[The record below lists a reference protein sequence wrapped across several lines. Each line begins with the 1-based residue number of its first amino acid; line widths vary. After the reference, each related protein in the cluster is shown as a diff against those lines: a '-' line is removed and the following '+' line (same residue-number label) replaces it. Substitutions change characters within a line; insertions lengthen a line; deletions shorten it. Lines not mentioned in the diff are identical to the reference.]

1 MRNLT
6 IRARLTLVYSALL
19 MLAGTILLAAMYVL
33 VSHRLRPEQ
42 ATTAPSPG
50 SSAAVQGQLD
60 LMHYLRDD
68 TLEILLAQGGIALA
82 VISILAIGLGWVIA
96 GRLLR
101 PLNRVTDTAR
111 RIADAPATDRRL
123 HERIA
128 LEGPNDEV
136 RKLADVFDLM
146 LERLDKSFDAQRR
159 FIANASHELRTPL
172 TVNRALLEI
181 AVHRQNAPAETRQ
194 LGETLLE
201 LNGRHERLIEGLL
214 LLARSEQ
221 GFTESSFVDLA
232 DLARYVTDQQP
243 AGVVAI
249 DADPG
254 EAPTMGNAIL
264 LERLVR
270 NLVENA
276 IRYNEPTG
284 GWVRVQTRTGPDQEA
299 ILEVSNTGPVVPK
312 FEIAGLFEPF
322 RRLESDRTSNGKPG
336 AGLGLSIVRS
346 IVEAHAGTV
355 HARARRE
362 GGMIFTVKLPPP
374 GHAEPEETD

>member
-19 MLAGTILLAAMYVL
+19 MLAGLILLTTMYVL

-42 ATTAPSPG
+42 ATTVPRPG
-50 SSAAVQGQLD
+50 GSAAVQGQLD

-68 TLEILLAQGGIALA
+68 TLEILLAQGGLALA

-172 TVNRALLEI
+172 TVNRALLEV

-232 DLARYVTDQQP
+232 DLARYVTEQQP
-243 AGVVAI
+243 AGHLTI
-249 DADPG
+249 DVDPG

-276 IRYNEPTG
+276 IRYNVPAG
-284 GWVRVQTRTGPDQEA
+284 GWVRVRTRTGPEQEA
-299 ILEVSNTGPVVPK
+299 ILEVSNTGPVVPT
-312 FEIAGLFEPF
+312 FEVAGLFEPF
-322 RRLESDRTSNGKPG
+322 RRLETERTSNGKPG

-346 IVEAHAGTV
+346 IVEAHAGSV
-355 HARARRE
+355 QARARRE

-374 GHAEPEETD
+374 GHIEPEETD